1 VNARKRTAD
10 EHLVLSLPTRS
21 VRVTRGRTVW
31 YVEMGSGRVS
41 QVALTLTDEEEWR
54 QIMEARESVRL

>member
-1 VNARKRTAD
+1 VNARKRTAE
-10 EHLVLSLPTRS
+10 EHHVLFLPTRS

-41 QVALTLTDEEEWR
+41 QAALTLTDEEVDALMRGRSAVE
-54 QIMEARESVRL
+54 V